1 MKTKIL
7 QSLKQKIFQL
17 FRINYHIKA
26 LLTKKIKFIMRLS
39 SLMRNKFKID
49 NAQKTNKKKGINLK
63 DKNKGLKNNKCWH
76 IKSNKNK

>member
-1 MKTKIL
+1 MKIKIL

-17 FRINYHIKA
+17 FRINNHIKA
-26 LLTKKIKFIMRLS
+26 LSTKKIKFIMRLS

-63 DKNKGLKNNKCWH
+63 DKNKGLKNNK
-76 IKSNKNK
+76 